1 MGIADKMWD
10 ALATVIR
17 MNDKIEG
24 MSKTIV
30 AQQTKIEDLTGRLI
44 HLEATLQVLMQ
55 LSGAKLTSPK
65 SATKQIGHKD

>member
-1 MGIADKMWD
+1 MGIADRMWD

-24 MSKTIV
+24 MSKTIA

>member
-24 MSKTIV
+24 MSKTIA

-55 LSGAKLTSPK
+55 LSGVKLTSPK
-65 SATKQIGHKD
+65 SATKQMGHKD

>member
-17 MNDKIEG
+17 MNDKVEG

-55 LSGAKLTSPK
+55 LSGVKLPSPK
-65 SATKQIGHKD
+65 SSTKQIGHKD